1 MNNEQ
6 LNDLITGI
14 GIITELW
21 SITFKGFKN
30 QGLSDVDAITHTKAF
45 MSVIIED
52 VMGLNSKGA
61 KNDPS

>member
-6 LNDLITGI
+6 LNSLITGI
-14 GIITELW
+14 GIVTELW

-30 QGLSDVDAITHTKAF
+30 QGLNDTDALAHTKAF

-52 VMGLNSKGA
+52 IMGLNNKEA
-61 KNDPS
+61 RNDTS

>member
-14 GIITELW
+14 GIVTELW

-30 QGLSDVDAITHTKAF
+30 QGLNDIDALMHTKAF

-52 VMGLNSKGA
+52 IMGLNGKEA

>member
-14 GIITELW
+14 GMVTELW
-21 SITFKGFKN
+21 SITFRGFKN
-30 QGLSDVDAITHTKAF
+30 QGLSDADAIAHTKAF

-52 VMGLNSKGA
+52 IMGLNSKGA
-61 KNDPS
+61 KK